1 MNFIQLVGKITEK
14 PVKINSKTTSSH
26 SNMKIAVHSN
36 FREFNGQYR
45 IDEFTIQLWKG
56 VSDQICESC
65 EPDRLVAI
73 KGRVEIEEDG
83 YVIIAE
89 SVEILFC

>member
-1 MNFIQLVGKITEK
+1 MNFIQLVGKITEQ

-26 SNMKIAVHSN
+26 SDMKLAVHSN
-36 FREFNGQYR
+36 FREFNGHYR
-45 IDEFTIQLWKG
+45 IDEFTIKLWKG
-56 VSDQICESC
+56 VSDQICESY
-65 EPDRLVAI
+65 EPDRLVAV
-73 KGRVEIEEDG
+73 KGRVEIENSA